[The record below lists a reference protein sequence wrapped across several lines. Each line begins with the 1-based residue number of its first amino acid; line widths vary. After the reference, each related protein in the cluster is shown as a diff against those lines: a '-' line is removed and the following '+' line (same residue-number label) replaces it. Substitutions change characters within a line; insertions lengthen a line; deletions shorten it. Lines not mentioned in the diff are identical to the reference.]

1 LAELPPLARQALEAL
16 PPRER
21 EPQVLL
27 SILLDPEALQRL
39 IMVAGFEAEAMFPT
53 ARAAW
58 LCPARQVTDVTFY
71 LPKGWN
77 CVSTY
82 TTISA
87 NYYDPNLVVYVY
99 VDENPVT
106 PWGVVL
112 MSETKISY
120 GSYFVKRRSVRIRT
134 VNNADVDVYVSKLCY
149 CAMLTDRLL
158 NEFYLP
164 LLHYARDALLE
175 AVKRLKP
182 VPLPA
187 R

>member
-1 LAELPPLARQALEAL
+1 MALPALAERALRAL
-16 PPRER
+16 PPEQRAPEA
-21 EPQVLL
+21 LL
-27 SILLDPEALQRL
+27 SILLDPEQLQRL
-39 IMVAGFEAEAMFPT
+39 IMVAGFESDAMFPT

-71 LPKGWN
+71 LPRGWN

-82 TTISA
+82 VTISA
-87 NYYDPNLVVYVY
+87 NYYHPDLIVYVY
-99 VDENPVT
+99 ADEQPVT
-106 PWGVVL
+106 PWGVTL

-134 VNNADVDVYVSKLCY
+134 VNNTDVDVYVSELCY
-149 CAMLTDRLL
+149 GVMLTDRLL

-164 LLHYARDALLE
+164 LLHYARDALME
-175 AVKRLKP
+175 AVKRLRP